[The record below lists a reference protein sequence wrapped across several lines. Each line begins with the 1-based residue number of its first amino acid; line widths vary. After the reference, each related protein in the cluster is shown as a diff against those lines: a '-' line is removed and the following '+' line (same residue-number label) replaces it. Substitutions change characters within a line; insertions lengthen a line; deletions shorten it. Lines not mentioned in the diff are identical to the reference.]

1 MSESNKKN
9 ATSIATKPKPKW
21 FAITLFVLSLVYLV
35 PEMVFN
41 AKLVEVAGGAN
52 VDDQT
57 LHLIELFGRSI
68 SGLGVTLLIADLLL
82 KGKLVSTAPRAIGS
96 LILVAIFVW
105 PTVFFGQK
113 LLIDKWLVE
122 PSTSQQRQEAFF
134 ASVLRSSLA
143 ANAVQI
149 KGIPYQADYASS
161 PSEMTFLAMMGGLVY
176 ANDEFIQHVESKKRD
191 ILSRYIENKAN
202 SQFDDYFNDY
212 KKMRDQI
219 ADSYKQYMTGVDRY
233 NTSMNS
239 ASSRANKAWEDV
251 ETQISQG
258 WKDYENAE
266 KAYMAR
272 AEARAQKIAP
282 KIFNHFEKRNKCI
295 DSYGGKKN
303 RQERLNSCITDVE
316 KSYVKTLK
324 NAGLPYKEMDYWL
337 VREVGRT
344 KGTTTLSDTAWSL
357 GLSAVVAGLE
367 LVTGQGGEQNIRMVY
382 TDDVAEYRP
391 RILVLWKDKFQK
403 ETGYPMGIDRIQ
415 TFRSHPTT
423 SSKVRKRVA
432 DKGIQLPSNWQVS
445 QITTFKNVVKN
456 RVREETKRQWKAEMA
471 QRGLDLKPNLSWSQF
486 QTDPQIQERILAKMG
501 ERNYVKPMMA
511 DWNNR
516 QFHDKVIK
524 VNIQRET
531 EYWLRYIESARSQ
544 FEDGGPLAE
553 NGKSALRSII
563 VPPISMSLSLLLV
576 LLTVVKLPFKFWALV
591 DYHKDF
597 SEHQHPAEKYV
608 GPVLSAL
615 LIFAVFAVPLWV
627 GSSKFT
633 EEKSTTSYF
642 LDKFDE
648 TVSPVGSI
656 ALKWV
661 LHTQPIVQPVG
672 AKLNQNM
679 MITQLFKNT
688 LEHSIGELDKH
699 VMAKLNPPK
708 ALASAE
714 MRKGFEE
721 QKQAINSTGQL
732 KDMPF
737 EVLTNVQ
744 QATIRV
750 MNIKPGYEP
759 GMMLPA
765 GNYDVQVSAPGY
777 QTKRLWVSHSKN
789 NTKHQVNIDKG

>member
-403 ETGYPMGIDRIQ
+403 ETGYPMGID
-415 TFRSHPTT
+415 
-423 SSKVRKRVA
+423 
-432 DKGIQLPSNWQVS
+432 
-445 QITTFKNVVKN
+445 
-456 RVREETKRQWKAEMA
+456 
-471 QRGLDLKPNLSWSQF
+471 
-486 QTDPQIQERILAKMG
+486 
-501 ERNYVKPMMA
+501 
-511 DWNNR
+511 
-516 QFHDKVIK
+516 
-524 VNIQRET
+524 
-531 EYWLRYIESARSQ
+531 
-544 FEDGGPLAE
+544 
-553 NGKSALRSII
+553 
-563 VPPISMSLSLLLV
+563 
-576 LLTVVKLPFKFWALV
+576 
-591 DYHKDF
+591 
-597 SEHQHPAEKYV
+597 
-608 GPVLSAL
+608 
-615 LIFAVFAVPLWV
+615 
-627 GSSKFT
+627 
-633 EEKSTTSYF
+633 
-642 LDKFDE
+642 
-648 TVSPVGSI
+648 
-656 ALKWV
+656 
-661 LHTQPIVQPVG
+661 
-672 AKLNQNM
+672 
-679 MITQLFKNT
+679 
-688 LEHSIGELDKH
+688 
-699 VMAKLNPPK
+699 
-708 ALASAE
+708 
-714 MRKGFEE
+714 
-721 QKQAINSTGQL
+721 
-732 KDMPF
+732 
-737 EVLTNVQ
+737 
-744 QATIRV
+744 
-750 MNIKPGYEP
+750 
-759 GMMLPA
+759 
-765 GNYDVQVSAPGY
+765 
-777 QTKRLWVSHSKN
+777 
-789 NTKHQVNIDKG
+789 